1 MDMRKATIALHFQKK
16 QEKWSHIINMM
27 DIFEGGRN
35 NVGNHSTSLSSAPK
49 YDFGVQNFGSYGNF
63 GNFGA
68 GNFGN
73 CSNSIFLSHQFR
85 AAAEKIRDEVEC
97 VHVKA
102 LFSSILN

>member
-1 MDMRKATIALHFQKK
+1 
-16 QEKWSHIINMM
+16 M

-35 NVGNHSTSLSSAPK
+35 DVANHSTSLSSAPN
-49 YDFGVQNFGSYGNF
+49 YDFGVQSFGRFGNF

-68 GNFGN
+68 GNFGSFGN
-73 CSNSIFLSHQFR
+73 CSDSIFRSHQFR
-85 AAAEKIRDEVEC
+85 EAAEKLRDEVEC